1 MSEAVIAAIAAII
14 VGIISLIGTIISN
27 VFGNKKITNEITNK
41 LEVSQAV
48 TDTKLTSLTE
58 EVRSQNI
65 YTQRVPVIEERLN
78 GHEKRIESLERG
90 KAS

>member
-1 MSEAVIAAIAAII
+1 MSDAVIAAIAAII
-14 VGIISLIGTIISN
+14 VGIISLIGVIITTIA
-27 VFGNKKITNEITNK
+27 GNKKVMTEITNK

-48 TDTKLTSLTE
+48 TDTKLTGLTE

>member
-14 VGIISLIGTIISN
+14 VGIISLIGVIITTIA
-27 VFGNKKITNEITNK
+27 GNKKVMTELTNK

-48 TDTKLTSLTE
+48 TDTKLTGLTE

-90 KAS
+90 RTA